1 MAVSKL
7 VGGGGSMNGKVRGS
21 PTLMLFIWND
31 SQTPQE
37 RGTQEPLGNTGGPV
51 TLQNAQREGTD
62 TYLWLTHVGIR
73 QKPTQH
79 GEAIIP
85 QLKIK

>member
-31 SQTPQE
+31 SQTPFRNGE
-37 RGTQEPLGNTGGPV
+37 HRSHWGTLG
-51 TLQNAQREGTD
+51 D
-62 TYLWLTHVGIR
+62 SGI
-73 QKPTQH
+73 TN
-79 GEAIIP
+79 
-85 QLKIK
+85 L

>member
-31 SQTPQE
+31 SQIPS
-37 RGTQEPLGNTGGPV
+37 GMGNTGATEEHWGTCD
-51 TLQNAQREGTD
+51 TLKRPEGGD
-62 TYLWLTHVGIR
+62 IR
-73 QKPTQH
+73 
-79 GEAIIP
+79 IP
-85 QLKIK
+85 MADSCWHMAKTNTML

>member
-31 SQTPQE
+31 SHTPS
-37 RGTQEPLGNTGGPV
+37 GMGHTGATGDTGGLRDHKPV
-51 TLQNAQREGTD
+51 TLQNARGREHAC
-62 TYLWLTHVGIR
+62 TYD
-73 QKPTQH
+73 
-79 GEAIIP
+79 
-85 QLKIK
+85 

>member
-31 SQTPQE
+31 SQPPPS
-37 RGTQEPLGNTGGPV
+37 GMGNTGATGEHWGTRGSQTCD
-51 TLQNAQREGTD
+51 TLKRPEGGD
-62 TYLWLTHVGIR
+62 IR
-73 QKPTQH
+73 
-79 GEAIIP
+79 IP
-85 QLKIK
+85 RADSCWHMAEISTVL